1 MTMKTIL
8 AIPAVVLC
16 GASLAI
22 SVSAQDEPP
31 KPQPPPEMKELL
43 DQDRT
48 PSPRVEPDQRVPE
61 TPSERMQRE
70 VLDRLRLELAPP
82 TRAELSEFHR
92 SPWMIGISVAPI
104 EPFVRAHL
112 GLEEGVGTRVS
123 MVADDSPAAQAG
135 ITVDDIVISADGQKI
150 SDLEDLK
157 SAVEKSGK
165 ENRPVS
171 LEILHQGQRKTLSIM
186 PRGPKP
192 GPEAQPQPQEEPER
206 RQNNLVR
213 RLNRQEKLINDL
225 REEIAEL
232 RRKVDKMERDEK
244 QE

>member
-22 SVSAQDEPP
+22 SASAQDEPP

-43 DQDRT
+43 DQDGT

-82 TRAELSEFHR
+82 TRPELSEFHR

-123 MVADDSPAAQAG
+123 MVADDSPAARAG
-135 ITVDDIVISADGQKI
+135 VTVDDIVISADGQKI
-150 SDLEDLK
+150 SDLEGLK

-171 LEILHQGQRKTLSIM
+171 LEILHQGQRKTLSIV

-192 GPEAQPQPQEEPER
+192 EPEAQPQPQEEPER

-232 RRKVDKMERDEK
+232 RRKMEKMERDEE